1 MNVWRV
7 ITRRP
12 ASFLRRVA
20 LAMGAP
26 PQSYVARKCQG
37 AAWRRAYPASSAA
50 SIRSFLSLFTNA
62 FAFADSYA
70 LHFAPTDRPMS
81 IYRALYPRLGWS
93 DALEVETLRD
103 ALASRH
109 GIQLGE
115 IWHDDLTLGEIFQQT
130 QPSGG

>member
-1 MNVWRV
+1 MNFWRV
-7 ITRRP
+7 VTSRL

-115 IWHDDLTLGEIFQQT
+115 IFQQT